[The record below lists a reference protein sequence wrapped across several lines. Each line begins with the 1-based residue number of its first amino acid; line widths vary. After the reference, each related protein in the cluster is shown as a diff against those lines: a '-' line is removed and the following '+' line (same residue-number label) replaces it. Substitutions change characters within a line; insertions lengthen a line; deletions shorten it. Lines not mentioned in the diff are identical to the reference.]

1 MIINTVQC
9 EMRQGMWILTVVTAV
24 ELCTERNPITP
35 TGGIDADPL
44 RNNWHLEDVVSNIV
58 AVRVSLEQL

>member
-1 MIINTVQC
+1 
-9 EMRQGMWILTVVTAV
+9 MRQGMWILTVVTAV
-24 ELCTERNPITP
+24 ELSTERNPITP